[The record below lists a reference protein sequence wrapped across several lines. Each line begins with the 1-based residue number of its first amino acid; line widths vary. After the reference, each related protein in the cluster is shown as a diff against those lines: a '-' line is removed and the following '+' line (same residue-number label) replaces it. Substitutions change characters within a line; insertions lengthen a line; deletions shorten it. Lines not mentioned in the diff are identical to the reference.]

1 MKKKIIIALLTI
13 TCIQASAQQLQT
25 SSMYELQGVYHNPST
40 AGTQPFNMVGVSY
53 RTQWSGISGSPRTA
67 TVFASFGMPEHN
79 IGIGGYVYKD
89 ETGPTSRTG
98 VQLAFAKHIPT
109 GNGGV
114 FSLGIEARGLQF
126 SLDRAKLVNT
136 LGSDPALGTS
146 DNKFKFDAGFGISYT
161 GKKLQ
166 IGAAASQLIQS
177 KLGFYTGNLTTNE
190 AARLYRHYY
199 FHGSYKWNVD
209 GMTTLTP
216 NILFIYLP
224 NAPLEVQG
232 GFKVEHKETFWWG
245 VGYRAKQSFILSA
258 GLNIN
263 KKFTVGYAFDIYHT
277 PLSVFDGGSN
287 AHEVLL
293 RFNLTKQGKAKD

>member
-1 MKKKIIIALLTI
+1 MKKYIVILATGFFAM
-13 TCIQASAQQLQT
+13 QAPAQQLQT
-25 SSMYELQGVYHNPST
+25 SSMYDLQGIYHNPST
-40 AGTQPFNMVGVSY
+40 AGTQATNMVGVSY
-53 RTQWSGISGSPRTA
+53 RTQWSGISGSPKTA
-67 TVFASFGMPEHN
+67 TVFGSFGMPQHN
-79 IGIGGYVYKD
+79 IGIGGYIYKD

-98 VQLAFAKHIPT
+98 VELAFAKHIPT
-109 GNGGV
+109 GNGGI

-126 SLDRAKLVNT
+126 SLDRAKLVST

-166 IGAAASQLIQS
+166 IGASASQLIQS

-190 AARLYRHYY
+190 SARLYRHYY
-199 FHGSYKWNVD
+199 FHGSYKWTVD
-209 GMTTLTP
+209 GVTTITP
-216 NILFIYLP
+216 NLLFIYLP

-245 VGYRAKQSFILSA
+245 LGYRAKQSFILSA
-258 GLNIN
+258 GINIS
-263 KKFTVGYAFDIYHT
+263 KKFTVGYAFDIYQT

-287 AHEVLL
+287 AHEMLL
-293 RFNLTKQGKAKD
+293 RFNIARKAKVSD